1 MSILCNVTR
10 DVINSGIG
18 QTGEVVTESYAIQP
32 QIVQKMVKFF
42 TYGWK
47 ETSFVF
53 MLNLKSRK
61 VLAIVKRGG
70 VYEAIELSQGRAVVV
85 GKYNDVGSIENVVT
99 KYRTTGM
106 VVVTKLPDFKVALR
120 LIGAYVS
127 ALLLVVGTGFAA
139 YSLLAAFAS
148 FAVATGA
155 ALPVV
160 LASVLA
166 SISATS
172 DAVAD
177 NVVGFGRG
185 VVTGIS
191 GDYREIDDAP
201 VNGYTI
207 GGSMVNAI
215 GRGIAYGAS
224 ATISG
229 IGDIL
234 SAIGEY
240 AVKLLKD
247 LWNFMQRAV
256 LYFLESQGFDPTGE
270 LERVSSKFPYLR
282 PQHSFDLF

>member
-53 MLNLKSRK
+53 MVNLKSRK

-85 GKYNDVGSIENVVT
+85 GKYTDVCSIENVLT
-99 KYRTTGM
+99 KYRTNGM

>member
-53 MLNLKSRK
+53 MMNPKSRK

-85 GKYNDVGSIENVVT
+85 GKYTDVGSIENVVT

-148 FAVATGA
+148 FVVATGA

-185 VVTGIS
+185 VVTGIA

-256 LYFLESQGFDPTGE
+256 LYFL
-270 LERVSSKFPYLR
+270 
-282 PQHSFDLF
+282 

>member
-53 MLNLKSRK
+53 MVNLKSRK

>member
-1 MSILCNVTR
+1 
-10 DVINSGIG
+10 VINSGIG

-53 MLNLKSRK
+53 MVNLKSRK

>member
-53 MLNLKSRK
+53 MLNPKSRK

>member
-53 MLNLKSRK
+53 MVNPKSRK

-185 VVTGIS
+185 VVTGIA

-270 LERVSSKFPYLR
+270 LDRVSSKFPYLR